1 MDVNQLS
8 FKKVISP
15 FHVYKALYP
24 ESDGSFTSPVFSSKY
39 VVGEP
44 YKADGNIE
52 AIQGLFSNFYALGTG
67 EQLLRF

>member
-15 FHVYKALYP
+15 FHVYKALHP
-24 ESDGSFTSPVFSSKY
+24 ESDGSFTSPLFSSTY